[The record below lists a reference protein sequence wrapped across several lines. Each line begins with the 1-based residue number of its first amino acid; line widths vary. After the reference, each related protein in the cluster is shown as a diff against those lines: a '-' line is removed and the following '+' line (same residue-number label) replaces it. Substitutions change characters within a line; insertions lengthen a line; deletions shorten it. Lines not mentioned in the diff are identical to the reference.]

1 MGGFWPRI
9 CVVKKGYVRNTH
21 FLLQTPNFWYFS
33 APSSL
38 FMCCDLLAS
47 AFHRLCWLS
56 HIKLR
61 SGRSA
66 DLRSLRWYS
75 IERLAGVG
83 YMRVVHRVTQGK
95 MFRFC
100 TWNGRTYS
108 KEVQISGNLNTRGQ
122 TNKRNLFPT
131 DLQNLMPHLDVCDPS
146 DC

>member
-9 CVVKKGYVRNTH
+9 YVVKKGHARDVY
-21 FLLQTPNFWYFS
+21 FLLQTRNFWYFS

-38 FMCCDLLAS
+38 FTCCYLLAS
-47 AFHRLCWLS
+47 AFHRLCLLS

-83 YMRVVHRVTQGK
+83 YLLSVHLLTRGK
-95 MFRFC
+95 ANGFC
-100 TWNGRTYS
+100 T
-108 KEVQISGNLNTRGQ
+108 
-122 TNKRNLFPT
+122 
-131 DLQNLMPHLDVCDPS
+131 
-146 DC
+146 